1 MVPRPI
7 GWIST
12 YGPDGLPNLAPFSY
26 FAALCASPMLV
37 GVSIGRR
44 RGGEKDTLVNLR
56 ARGAF
61 CVNVV
66 TEDLLVAMN
75 ETSATVPPDVD
86 EFDLA
91 GLSRVASERVDAPF
105 VADAPAVLECV
116 VRQEVD
122 LGDVPNSLV
131 IGTVVGV
138 RLSEDTVLEEGTSM
152 VLPEWLRPVG
162 RLGGSA
168 YGVVREVERIPR
180 PDFR

>member
-12 YGPDGLPNLAPFSY
+12 YGPDGVPNLAPFSY

-37 GVSIGRR
+37 GVSVGRR
-44 RGGEKDTLVNLR
+44 PEGEKDTLVNLR
-56 ARGAF
+56 ARAAF

-66 TEDLLVAMN
+66 TEDLLPVMN
-75 ETSATVPPDVD
+75 ETSASVSPEVD
-86 EFDLA
+86 EFDMVGLA
-91 GLSRVASERVDAPF
+91 RAASERVDAPF
-105 VADAPAVLECV
+105 VADVPAVLECV

-138 RLSEDTVLEEGTSM
+138 RLAEDTVFEEGTSM

-168 YGVVREVERIPR
+168 YGVVREAERIPR
-180 PDFR
+180 PDLR